1 MHIIDSGN
9 SDTVAAYDPVSHR
22 LVIVTLNRA
31 TAQLV
36 TYDLSS
42 FSKVSGDSAGLIKR
56 WITNTGTGEHYV
68 MHNDLHLNGKSFTAS
83 FTANTVQTF
92 EIDNVLI

>member
-9 SDTVAAYDPVSHR
+9 SDTVAAYDHLSHR
-22 LVIVTLNRA
+22 LVIVTLNRG
-31 TAQLV
+31 TAQSI
-36 TYDLSS
+36 TYDLSD
-42 FSKVSGDSAGLIKR
+42 FSKVSGESAGLVRR
-56 WITNTGTGEHYV
+56 WITNTDSGEHYV
-68 MHNDLHLNGKSFTAS
+68 MQNDLHLNGKSLTAS

>member
-9 SDTVAAYDPVSHR
+9 SDTVAAYDHLSHR
-22 LVIVTLNRA
+22 LAIVTLNHG
-31 TAQLV
+31 TAQSI
-36 TYDLSS
+36 TYDLSN
-42 FSKVSGDSAGLIKR
+42 FSKVSGDGAGLVRR
-56 WITNTGTGEHYV
+56 WITDTGSGEHYV
-68 MHNDLHLNGKSFTAS
+68 MHNDLHLNGKSLTAS